1 MEQLR
6 IIEKPISYFLSNER
20 VITSYTTRNIFERF
34 EKRFANLSFLTL
46 IFDDFQSNEMIL
58 RSTRILRNSTLQLS
72 RNFGF

>member
-6 IIEKPISYFLSNER
+6 LIEKPISYFLSNER

-46 IFDDFQSNEMIL
+46 ILDE
-58 RSTRILRNSTLQLS
+58 
-72 RNFGF
+72 